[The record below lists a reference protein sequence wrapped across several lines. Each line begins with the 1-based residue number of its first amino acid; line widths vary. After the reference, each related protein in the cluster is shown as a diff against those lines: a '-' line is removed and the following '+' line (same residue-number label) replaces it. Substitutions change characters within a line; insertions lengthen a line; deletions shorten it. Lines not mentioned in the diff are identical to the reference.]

1 MYTTTPSL
9 CPFQLVHVEDPMD
22 GKLRYDIRFGKLYT
36 LIPLDV
42 CAAHTHTHVEN
53 ILTIGKHPVMHVVSN
68 FKTPAAHLHPLDLDI
83 HFCTHADPITS
94 VKFSQD
100 GHCQLVSSLD
110 NNIRLLDKDS
120 GELLNTLVL
129 THTE

>member
-1 MYTTTPSL
+1 
-9 CPFQLVHVEDPMD
+9 
-22 GKLRYDIRFGKLYT
+22 
-36 LIPLDV
+36 
-42 CAAHTHTHVEN
+42 
-53 ILTIGKHPVMHVVSN
+53 MHVVSN
-68 FKTPAAHLHPLDLDI
+68 FKTPATHLHPLDLDI
-83 HFCTHADPITS
+83 HFCAHADPITS

-129 THTE
+129 TQLLLRMLFTTSLSVGLSGTKVTRGQSTI